1 MRGRRQRGFTLLEA
15 IVALVIL
22 AAALAGAWTWI
33 ATDVR
38 SLLRVRDLALE
49 EAAVRQ
55 AVAELEQT
63 DLAKEPRGNLEWRD
77 FRIDWQAAPFE
88 PARRGRTAVGGA
100 GAWEF
105 TLYDVALELR
115 HRGRP
120 IASPGLRMLQYTR
133 VVDAS
138 ELP

>member
-1 MRGRRQRGFTLLEA
+1 MSGRRQRGFTLLEA

-49 EAAVRQ
+49 ESAVRQ

-63 DLAKEPRGNLEWRD
+63 DLVREPRGSLAWRD
-77 FRIDWQAAPFE
+77 FRIDWQAAPLE

-100 GAWEF
+100 GAWQF
-105 TLYDVALELR
+105 TLFDVSLEVRFL
-115 HRGRP
+115 GRL
-120 IASPGLRMLQYTR
+120 IANQSLRMLQQQR
-133 VVDAS
+133 VVEAS
-138 ELP
+138 ALP